1 MSLLLFACLC
11 GTARSQIVSGT
22 IVGTTA
28 DATGAV
34 VAGARITAANESTGV
49 ARSTMT
55 DSSGGYVFPQLP
67 PGNYKISVSAQGF
80 RTYEVSHVV
89 LLVDQTVRVDAR
101 LELGEV
107 SERVEVSAQ
116 AAQVDSETS
125 TLGQVIESRRIVDL
139 PLNGRNFM
147 QLATISS
154 GVAPAYNARSA
165 TITNQTGRTDLAV
178 HVSGGRG
185 DSNSY
190 LIDGVESRST
200 WFNSPSVLLSVDAI
214 QEFKIERNMF
224 SAEYGQ
230 GGGIVSLVS
239 KSGSNDIHG
248 SAYEFLRNNHFDAKN
263 FFDNYFGQKQ
273 VPFKQN
279 QFGLTA
285 GGPIRKNKLFFFGDF
300 EKLRSRQNNTLS
312 ANVPT
317 PAQLAG
323 NLNGLTSTRPGGV
336 ILDPLAGLPFP
347 DNVIPADRISSVT
360 KNFIQYTPVPN
371 LAGSK
376 GTNYVVGKS
385 TNRDDDQYGIRV
397 DYQISSA
404 DTLFGRYTDFASSL
418 YKPGIGV
425 LAGNLYPY
433 AGRNTV
439 VQETHVFSPRLL
451 NVFKFGY
458 NWANVFNTW
467 EPASTSLA
475 DAIGLKIN
483 QVPAEYGLPGV
494 TVSGGYYVGGGTGI
508 NQGGVD
514 NLAQFSDTLSWVRN
528 RHNLSFGADIRIIHF
543 DERLGLN
550 NNGAFTFTG
559 QYTGSPVADFL
570 LGDLAS
576 ASAQIGL
583 GEGLW
588 RSKSLNFFVEDDWK
602 VTDRLTLNLGLRY
615 EYDQPFYD
623 PRHHEGYFDT
633 SLDKF
638 VVGISQAESPIKR
651 QIPQVLYDPNLRQ
664 GIWFPDRNNFAP
676 RFGFAYRFGASTVL
690 RGGYGIFY
698 SKTQGNELQFKV
710 NAPPLVFS
718 ASLTGNP
725 ATPNFNWDRDAFPD
739 PASPAFPVGTLAPFS
754 IDPRDRTPYL
764 QQWNLGTERTL
775 TRTLVLEVSYAGM
788 KGTKL
793 AERVNINQAQLPN
806 PSSITPINSR
816 RPFPDFGDILSSNFQ
831 ENSIYNALQARLEK
845 RFSGG
850 LNFLA
855 AYTWG
860 HSIDTASRGS
870 GGSWHQDAYHLRADR
885 GSSDFDVR
893 HRFTGSVVYE
903 LPFGRGRKYLS
914 NAGALANGFAGGW
927 SVNTIVT
934 FMTGNYFSVTVPG
947 DRANVGGYPFQRADI
962 AVPGCDGNLSHGD
975 RTINR
980 YFNTGCFVTTPI
992 GTFGNSGRNIV
1003 EIPGLNNWD
1012 TSFVKQI
1019 PIQERIQAQFRA
1031 EFFNLFNHSQ
1041 FGQPDLTVGD
1051 VLFGAIRTARD
1062 PRIVQLAL
1070 KVLW

>member
-1 MSLLLFACLC
+1 M
-11 GTARSQIVSGT
+11 
-22 IVGTTA
+22 
-28 DATGAV
+28 
-34 VAGARITAANESTGV
+34 
-49 ARSTMT
+49 
-55 DSSGGYVFPQLP
+55 
-67 PGNYKISVSAQGF
+67 
-80 RTYEVSHVV
+80 
-89 LLVDQTVRVDAR
+89 
-101 LELGEV
+101 
-107 SERVEVSAQ
+107 
-116 AAQVDSETS
+116 
-125 TLGQVIESRRIVDL
+125 
-139 PLNGRNFM
+139 
-147 QLATISS
+147 
-154 GVAPAYNARSA
+154 
-165 TITNQTGRTDLAV
+165 
-178 HVSGGRG
+178 
-185 DSNSY
+185 
-190 LIDGVESRST
+190 
-200 WFNSPSVLLSVDAI
+200 
-214 QEFKIERNMF
+214 
-224 SAEYGQ
+224 
-230 GGGIVSLVS
+230 
-239 KSGSNDIHG
+239 
-248 SAYEFLRNNHFDAKN
+248 
-263 FFDNYFGQKQ
+263 
-273 VPFKQN
+273 
-279 QFGLTA
+279 
-285 GGPIRKNKLFFFGDF
+285 
-300 EKLRSRQNNTLS
+300 
-312 ANVPT
+312 
-317 PAQLAG
+317 
-323 NLNGLTSTRPGGV
+323 
-336 ILDPLAGLPFP
+336 
-347 DNVIPADRISSVT
+347 
-360 KNFIQYTPVPN
+360 
-371 LAGSK
+371 
-376 GTNYVVGKS
+376 
-385 TNRDDDQYGIRV
+385 
-397 DYQISSA
+397 
-404 DTLFGRYTDFASSL
+404 
-418 YKPGIGV
+418 
-425 LAGNLYPY
+425 
-433 AGRNTV
+433 
-439 VQETHVFSPRLL
+439 
-451 NVFKFGY
+451 
-458 NWANVFNTW
+458 
-467 EPASTSLA
+467 
-475 DAIGLKIN
+475 
-483 QVPAEYGLPGV
+483 PAEYGLPGV

-1012 TSFVKQI
+1012 TSFVEQI